1 MRAAWFDFRFIPL
14 NFDLQGDRISVCL
27 LGKLSME
34 GSLYGT
40 RGFFSLA
47 FYHWDCLDAKSW
59 SDCKISE
66 ELYWTWLDI
75 IWDGEWEKKVN
86 FQLWGS
92 CFGLTCSRTSWCQT
106 LHCPTVDPGWLT
118 QTANVTSTERAA
130 GWDWEQGHFARWVIA
145 TCWPWTSQLSSM
157 HYLRKVRSIR
167 RTPAPLSLLLFP

>member
-106 LHCPTVDPGWLT
+106 LHCPTVDPGWLRQ
-118 QTANVTSTERAA
+118 QTWPVLSEQLGETESRAILLD
-130 GWDWEQGHFARWVIA
+130 GWL
-145 TCWPWTSQLSSM
+145 P
-157 HYLRKVRSIR
+157 
-167 RTPAPLSLLLFP
+167 PADHGLHS